1 MKLAFI
7 FRKTHKWIALIVGA
21 QALIWVV
28 SGLYMTAIHIDYIHG
43 DHLVVAKKP
52 EPLMEAAIK
61 PLNQPFLGK
70 LGVIK
75 SIKLS
80 RINGKNLYLINADE
94 KLVRVD
100 AESLAILPEFD
111 DQMIKQIALSYYAG
125 SAQISAISLLEQ
137 HPPELGSRPQPVW
150 QVTFDDWLESTLYF
164 NAQTGELR
172 SKRSN
177 LWRWF
182 DFLWMLHIMDYESR
196 ADINNWLLRAAA
208 SLGTLL
214 AISGIGLLVYSF
226 RQDRSSAV

>member
-1 MKLAFI
+1 M
-7 FRKTHKWIALIVGA
+7 VGV

-28 SGLYMTAIHIDYIHG
+28 SGLYMTTIHIDIIRG
-43 DHLVVAKKP
+43 EHLVVDKQP
-52 EPLMEAAIK
+52 EPLAEAAIK
-61 PLNQPFLGK
+61 PLSQPFLEQ
-70 LGVIK
+70 LGVIN

-80 RINGKNLYLINADE
+80 RINGKNIYLIGVDE

-100 AESLAILPEFD
+100 AESLAFLPEFD

-125 SAQISAISLLEQ
+125 SAQISAINLLEK